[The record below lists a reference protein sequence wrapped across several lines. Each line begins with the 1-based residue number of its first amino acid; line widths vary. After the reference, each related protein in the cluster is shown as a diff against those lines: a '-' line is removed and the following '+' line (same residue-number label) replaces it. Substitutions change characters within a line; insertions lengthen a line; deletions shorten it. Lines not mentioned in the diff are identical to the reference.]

1 MATFYGKYR
10 GAVVANLDPLKLGR
24 IQVQVPAIHGEETV
38 WAMPCVPLAGRQSGF
53 VISPEVGAHVW
64 VEFEGGD
71 PAYPIWSGCFWGNDE
86 HPAMEEQRTPD
97 AQLALIIPGFSLR
110 VGTEIKGGMTIA
122 LTNPLVETEIKIEA
136 TVDGLQITRGK
147 ATASITDGG
156 VVVEFKERND
166 ITTLA
171 VRQDGVQLAHATN
184 HLKLGKDLVASI
196 QSETTLKT
204 PKLTVTTGGLPAL
217 EMDRSVIKMSA
228 GPASLDLTS
237 DQTAIKHAA
246 ASVVLTPA
254 AVNVNNGALE
264 VI

>member
-1 MATFYGKYR
+1 MATFFGKYR
-10 GAVVANLDPLKLGR
+10 GAVVANVDPLKLGR
-24 IQVQVPAIHGEETV
+24 IQVHVPAIHGEETV

-86 HPAMEEQRTPD
+86 HPTMDHKRTPD

-110 VGTEIKGGMTIA
+110 VGTDFKGGMTIK
-122 LTNPLVETEIKIEA
+122 LTDPLVDTEIKIEA
-136 TVDGLQITRGK
+136 TGDGLTITRGK
-147 ATASITDGG
+147 ATASITDSG

-166 ITTLA
+166 VSTLA
-171 VRQDGVQLAHATN
+171 VRPNGVLLGHATSQVA
-184 HLKLGKDLVASI
+184 LGMDLVASI
-196 QSETTLKT
+196 QGATTFKT
-204 PKLTVTTGGLPAL
+204 PKLQVTTGGLPAF
-217 EMDRSVIKMSA
+217 EMDRSAIKMSA

-237 DQTAIKHAA
+237 GQTAIKHAA
-246 ASVVLTPA
+246 ASVVLNA
-254 AVNVNNGALE
+254 ATVNVNNGALE